1 MKIIVFVALLI
12 MVTVLS
18 CKPAV
23 KRGSS
28 TLWDRLLIIS
38 EHDVQIHISNDNG
51 TSMVNVYHSG
61 SFFQPLPKNAK
72 VKIDTLKVFFTE
84 AEKDTIFSLVQD
96 LITNPARS
104 KNFCT
109 EFVGSLDLR
118 VSYGKQFI
126 QSAKYSSVCDW
137 NTLSDKTKRLHDML
151 RSRIKNVY
159 LGEKAPS
166 SL

>member
-1 MKIIVFVALLI
+1 MKIIVFAGLLI
-12 MVTVLS
+12 MVTGLS

-23 KRGSS
+23 KRDVSG
-28 TLWDRLLIIS
+28 LWERLLIIS
-38 EHDVQIHISNDNG
+38 EHDVQIHISNDND
-51 TSMVNVYHSG
+51 TSVVNVYHSG

-72 VKIDTLKVFFTE
+72 VKIDTLKVFFSKV
-84 AEKDTIFSLVQD
+84 EKDTIFSLVQD
-96 LITNPARS
+96 LITNPAHS

-109 EFVGSLDLR
+109 EFIGSLDLR
-118 VSYGKQFI
+118 VSYGEQFI

-137 NTLSDKTKRLHDML
+137 NTLSDKTKRLHDIL

-159 LGEKAPS
+159 LGEKAQS